1 MIDKLFFFFLLKH
14 NYRLNK
20 NILKLKKQTNDLFLQ
35 KQSIFVFLLK
45 KIFFNSKRVIFSKK
59 FTCSIVK
66 KKKLLFIK
74 SSMCYISGKFRSNI
88 QKISLKRHVFKKILT
103 HNIVPNIIK
112 KYK

>member
-1 MIDKLFFFFLLKH
+1 MLKH

-20 NILKLKKQTNDLFLQ
+20 NLLKLKKQTNDLFLQ
-35 KQSIFVFLLK
+35 KKSIFIFLLK

-59 FTCSIVK
+59 FTLSIIK
-66 KKKLLFIK
+66 KKKPFFLK
-74 SSMCYISGKFRSNI
+74 SSSCYISGKFRSNI